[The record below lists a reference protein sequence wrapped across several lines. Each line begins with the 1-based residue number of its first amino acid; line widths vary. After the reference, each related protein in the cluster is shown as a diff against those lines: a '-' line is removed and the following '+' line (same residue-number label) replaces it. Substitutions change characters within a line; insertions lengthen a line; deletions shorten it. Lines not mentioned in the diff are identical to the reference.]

1 VVFDGEVVLMNRS
14 WTESQLRE
22 WLMEKG
28 IVSPSS
34 TREQLLVL
42 AKQK

>member
-1 VVFDGEVVLMNRS
+1 MGGLLTRLS

-22 WLMEKG
+22 WLLEQG
-28 IVSPSS
+28 VVSPQSN
-34 TREQLLVL
+34 REQLLVL